1 MQGPHSPNPKLD
13 KGFFFFFGG
22 IFHGEK
28 EKLGDGVCA
37 LTWDSWDILMV
48 HMETKEKILNGDLLF

>member
-1 MQGPHSPNPKLD
+1 M
-13 KGFFFFFGG
+13 FFFFFGG